1 MAIAIRKP
9 DEITKLKRAG
19 EIVGNTLQYLQNL
32 IKPGMTLKEIDTL
45 GENYIREQGAIPSFK
60 GLYGF
65 TGSVCTSL
73 NEVCIHGVPDNTM
86 VQEGDI
92 LGLDIGTKLD
102 GYFGD
107 AAITMAVGNVSSE
120 DEALIACSKEALYH
134 AIESIKPGMRFKELT
149 KLLEEYITNA
159 GFVPLRDY
167 CGHGIGTKPHDE
179 PNIPNYLEGKANQGP
194 KIKNGMVF
202 CLEPMVCQKSG
213 HPVLLE
219 DQWSVVSEDG
229 LRTSHYEH
237 QVAVIDGKAVILT
250 EASNVEMHKGI

>member
-1 MAIAIRKP
+1 MAIALRKP
-9 DEITKLKRAG
+9 DEIAKLKAAG
-19 EIVGNTLQYLQNL
+19 EIVGKTLQYLQNL
-32 IKPGMTLKEIDTL
+32 IKPGMTLREIDAL
-45 GENYIREQGAIPSFK
+45 GEAFVREHGAVPSFK

-73 NEVCIHGVPDNTM
+73 NTVCIHGVPDDT
-86 VQEGDI
+86 VIKEGDV

-107 AAITMAVGNVSSE
+107 AAITMAVGKISAE
-120 DEALIACSKEALYH
+120 DEALIACSKGALYH
-134 AIESIKPGMRFKELT
+134 AIDSIREGMRFKELT
-149 KLLEEYITNA
+149 KILQDYIVDA

-179 PNIPNYLEGKANQGP
+179 PNIPNYLEGKPNQGP

-213 HPVLLE
+213 TPVLLE
-219 DQWSVVSEDG
+219 DQWSVISEDQ
-229 LRTSHYEH
+229 LHTSHYEH
-237 QVAVIDGKAVILT
+237 QVAVVDGKAVILT
-250 EASNVEMHKGI
+250 EA

>member
-1 MAIAIRKP
+1 MAIALRKSS
-9 DEITKLKRAG
+9 EIEKLRAAG
-19 EIVGNTLQYLQNL
+19 SIVGKTLQHLHS
-32 IKPGMTLKEIDTL
+32 IVKPGMTLKEIDSIGEAFLRDL
-45 GENYIREQGAIPSFK
+45 GAEPSFL

-73 NEVCIHGVPDNTM
+73 NEVCIHGVPDETV

-102 GYFGD
+102 GYYGD
-107 AAITMAVGNVSSE
+107 AAITMAVGEISAE

-134 AIESIKPGMRFKELT
+134 AIESIREGMRFKELT
-149 KLLEEYITNA
+149 KVLEDFITDR

-179 PNIPNYLEGKANQGP
+179 PNIPNYLEGKAKQGP

-202 CLEPMVCQKSG
+202 CLEPMVCQVSG
-213 HPVLLE
+213 TPLLLE
-219 DQWSVVSEDG
+219 DEWSVVSDDG
-229 LRTSHYEH
+229 LRTAHYEH
-237 QVAVIDGKAVILT
+237 QVAVVDGRAIILT
-250 EASNVEMHKGI
+250 EA

>member
-9 DEITKLKRAG
+9 DEIAKLQKAG
-19 EIVGNTLQYLQNL
+19 EIVGLTLEYLQN
-32 IKPGMTLKEIDTL
+32 IIQPGMTLKEIDTL
-45 GENYIREQGAIPSFK
+45 GENFVREHGAVPSFK

-73 NEVCIHGVPDNTM
+73 NEVCIHGVPDAT
-86 VQEGDI
+86 VIQEGDI

-102 GYFGD
+102 GYYGD
-107 AAITMAVGNVSSE
+107 AAVTMAVGRISAE

-134 AIESIKPGMRFKELT
+134 AIGSIKPGMRFKELT
-149 KLLEEYITNA
+149 KILEDFITER

-213 HPVLLE
+213 TPVLLE
-219 DQWSVVSEDG
+219 DQWSVISEDG
-229 LRTSHYEH
+229 LHTSHYEH
-237 QVAVIDGKAVILT
+237 QVAVVDGRAVILT
-250 EASNVEMHKGI
+250 EVK

>member
-9 DEITKLKRAG
+9 DEIAKLKAAG
-19 EIVGNTLQYLQNL
+19 EIVGKTLHYLQNL
-32 IKPGMTLKEIDTL
+32 IKPGMTLREIDAL
-45 GENYIREQGAIPSFK
+45 GEAHIREHGAIPSFK

-73 NEVCIHGVPDNTM
+73 NEVCIHGVPDDT
-86 VQEGDI
+86 VIKEGDI

-107 AAITMAVGNVSSE
+107 AAITMAVGKISAT
-120 DEALIACSKEALYH
+120 DEALIACSKGALYH
-134 AIESIKPGMRFKELT
+134 AIENIKVGMRFKELT
-149 KLLEEYITNA
+149 KLLEDYIIDA

-179 PNIPNYLEGKANQGP
+179 PNIPNYLEGKPNQGP

-213 HPVLLE
+213 QPLLLE
-219 DQWSVVSEDG
+219 DEWSVISDDR
-229 LRTSHYEH
+229 LRSSHYEH
-237 QVAVIDGKAVILT
+237 QVAVVDGKAVILT
-250 EASNVEMHKGI
+250 EAV

>member
-9 DEITKLKRAG
+9 DEIAKLKAAG

-32 IKPGMTLKEIDTL
+32 IKPGMSLKEIDRL
-45 GENYIREQGAIPSFK
+45 AEVYIREQGAIPSFK

-73 NEVCIHGVPDNTM
+73 NEVCIHGVPDDTL

-107 AAITMAVGNVSSE
+107 AAITMAVGKVSSA
-120 DEALIACSKEALYH
+120 DEALISCSKGALYH
-134 AIESIKPGMRFKELT
+134 AIASIKPGMRFKELT
-149 KLLEEYITNA
+149 KILEDYITEA

-179 PNIPNYLEGKANQGP
+179 PNIPNYLEGKPNQGP

-237 QVAVIDGKAVILT
+237 QVAVVDGKAVILT
-250 EASNVEMHKGI
+250 EAK